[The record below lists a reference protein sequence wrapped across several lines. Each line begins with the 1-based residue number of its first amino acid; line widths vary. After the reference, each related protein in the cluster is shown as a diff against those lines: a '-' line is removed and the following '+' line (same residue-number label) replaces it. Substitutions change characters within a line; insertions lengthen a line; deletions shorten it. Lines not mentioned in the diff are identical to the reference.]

1 MKHSL
6 TYYITLFVLRLK
18 GIKKQFSQDPID
30 YHKVRKEDVHAPK
43 SSFFRS
49 ERVRRFQLADSTITE
64 VKANNG
70 AKKLIVFVH
79 GGAFVSGPAKH
90 HWDTLKTISEKT
102 SSTMWMCDYPKAPEH
117 TIDVITQNIDVIYE
131 KALEQFS
138 ANEIML
144 IGDSVGGNLIMTLVQ
159 RLIQSNSDIPQKLI
173 LVSPILDA
181 SFDNPKIDSIE
192 SNDPI
197 LSKSG
202 VRSAKVMAAG
212 NRSLKDPM
220 LSPLFGSFEGFPETV
235 MYLGE
240 NDISYPDQLLGAE
253 KMRNAG
259 IELTVRVG
267 EGMPH
272 IWPFLPVMKE
282 AKSSLSDIINQL
294 NKR

>member
-30 YHKVRKEDVHAPK
+30 YQKVRKEDVHSPK

-49 ERVRRFQLADSTITE
+49 ERVRRFQIADSNITE

-70 AKKLIVFVH
+70 AKKLIVFIH
-79 GGAFVSGPAKH
+79 GGAFISGPAKH
-90 HWDTLKTISEKT
+90 HWDTAKTISEKT
-102 SSTMWMCDYPKAPEH
+102 SNTIWMCDYPKAPEH
-117 TIDVITQNIDVIYE
+117 TIDVITQNIDHIYE

-159 RLIQSNSDIPQKLI
+159 RLVQSSSTIPNKLI

-181 SFDNPKIDSIE
+181 SFDNPAIDSIE
-192 SNDPI
+192 PNDPI

-202 VRSAKVMAAG
+202 VRSAKKMAVG
-212 NRSLKDPM
+212 DRSLKDPII
-220 LSPLFGSFEGFPETV
+220 SPVYGSFEGFPETIL
-235 MYLGE
+235 YLGE
-240 NDISYPDQLLGAE
+240 NDISYPDQVLGVE

-294 NKR
+294 NKG

>member
-30 YHKVRKEDVHAPK
+30 YQKVRKEDVHSPK

-49 ERVRRFQLADSTITE
+49 ERVRRFQVADSDITE
-64 VKANNG
+64 VKANNETT
-70 AKKLIVFVH
+70 KLIVFIH
-79 GGAFVSGPAKH
+79 GGAFISGPAKH
-90 HWDTLKTISEKT
+90 HWDTVKTISEKT
-102 SSTMWMCDYPKAPEH
+102 SNAIWMCDYPKAPEH
-117 TIDVITQNIDVIYE
+117 TIDVITQNIDRVYE
-131 KALEQFS
+131 KVLEEYS
-138 ANEIML
+138 ANEIIL
-144 IGDSVGGNLIMTLVQ
+144 IGDSVGGNLILTLVQ
-159 RLIQSNSDIPQKLI
+159 RLVQSGSEIPNKLI

-181 SFDNPKIDSIE
+181 SFDNPAIDSIE

-202 VRSAKVMAAG
+202 VRSAKMMAAG
-212 NRSLKDPM
+212 KRSLKDPV
-220 LSPLFGSFEGFPETV
+220 LSPLLGSFEGFPETV

-259 IELTVRVG
+259 IDLTVRIG
-267 EGMPH
+267 GGMPH

-282 AKSSLSDIINQL
+282 AKLSLADIINQL
-294 NKR
+294 NKE